1 MRQVAKVGRSDLVL
15 SLYAILP
22 NKTRCRFK
30 TSFSLRVGRCAG
42 VECRPQK
49 RSFAAVMAGW
59 VPISVPTI
67 HFRGTLFIRSPQTIF
82 NFHFVLI
89 VQLVDSARLNWDHY
103 FISLPSLTVKH
114 AGVVSTTRAAV
125 ATVSESASDASVSR
139 LLKRLKS
146 TYELEA

>member
-1 MRQVAKVGRSDLVL
+1 MLL
-15 SLYAILP
+15 SLLIFTLVFASLP

-67 HFRGTLFIRSPQTIF
+67 HFRGTSFIRSPQTIF

-89 VQLVDSARLNWDHY
+89 VQLIDSARLNWDILGSLFY
-103 FISLPSLTVKH
+103 QLPSLTVKH

>member
-1 MRQVAKVGRSDLVL
+1 MLL
-15 SLYAILP
+15 SLLIFTLVFASLP

-67 HFRGTLFIRSPQTIF
+67 HFRGTSFIRSPQTIF

-89 VQLVDSARLNWDHY
+89 VQLIDSARLNWD
-103 FISLPSLTVKH
+103 ILGSLFYQFAIADCEACRRCLYHPGSCGYCLR
-114 AGVVSTTRAAV
+114 VSF
-125 ATVSESASDASVSR
+125 
-139 LLKRLKS
+139 
-146 TYELEA
+146 